1 MPRLRRV
8 SGLEAVRS
16 LERVGFVRVRQRGSH
31 LILRR
36 KTPEGVVGCV
46 VPLHPE
52 LAEGTLRGILRQARV
67 SVEDFVEN
75 L

>member
-1 MPRLRRV
+1 MPNLRRV

-16 LERVGFVRVRQRGSH
+16 LERLGFVRVRQRGSH
-31 LILRR
+31 VILRR
-36 KTPEGVVGCV
+36 ETSEGVVGCV

-52 LAEGTLRGILRQARV
+52 LAEGKRRGVLRQARV
-67 SVEDFVEN
+67 SAEDFLDN